1 MLLEECYLE
10 LRLAFLHYCSFDT
23 LTFVILDWLIDYFYF
38 TLGKLHQAFT
48 RNTSKHHLSYVKEG
62 LPPVVVIQGIA
73 GKWGFMR
80 RLVDKI
86 SLEGYPIYTVP
97 DLGNNMIPV
106 ESGAKIVRSL
116 IEGFD
121 LKDVVLIGHSKGGL
135 ISKYLLAHLNGDN
148 RIKGA
153 ITIATPFGGTK
164 LAHVN
169 PHSSYKELRRDS
181 ELIKSLNDKTEVN
194 DKMVCVIPSF
204 DNHVWPQSSCFLPG
218 AKNIQVKV
226 KGHHKVVFD
235 NEVQDLV
242 LELLKN

>member
-1 MLLEECYLE
+1 MLI
-10 LRLAFLHYCSFDT
+10 LH
-23 LTFVILDWLIDYFYF
+23 WLVDYFYF
-38 TLGKLHQAFT
+38 IQGKIHEALTWKAPE
-48 RNTSKHHLSYVKEG
+48 HHLSHIKEG
-62 LPPVVVIQGIA
+62 LPPIVVIQGIA

-80 RLVDKI
+80 RLVNKI
-86 SLEGYPIYTVP
+86 SFEGYPIYTVP

-106 ESGAKIVRSL
+106 ESGAKIVRSM
-116 IEGFD
+116 IDSFD

-135 ISKYLLAHLNGDN
+135 ISKYLLAHLNKEN

-164 LAHVN
+164 LAHAN
-169 PHSSYKELRRDS
+169 PYKAYKELRTDS
-181 ELIKSLNDKTEVN
+181 ELIKSLNDKNEVN
-194 DKMVCVIPSF
+194 DKMICVIPAF

-235 NEVQDLV
+235 KEVQELI
-242 LELLKN
+242 LELLRS